1 MLASVALLAACC
13 LRVAGQAVVVRG
25 SSSTAR
31 TCTVPAG
38 VTAVDVKLWGAA
50 GRSGQH
56 LESKQWMMLASGGSG
71 AAHSIQPLRRPT
83 TWPASRTVSRLCSPA
98 TLLPAHAAPKMRI
111 QKPKPT
117 ITHPD
122 LAEAT
127 SAATRPRRRPSRRP
141 SGQSSLV
148 ASHSTT
154 HRSASEPHPSD
165 PSALSD
171 SVPSA
176 LYLVAATY
184 QLSRGLLRCAA
195 NRRPKIPSLISF
207 LPTPLVSGPFLS
219 MSCPQFRPPH
229 TCTYACTMVPW
240 TMSIG
245 HSLGFMMK
253 AHPLPPARPIAT
265 QPPARVPPSLLTG
278 RACCA
283 PLLAA

>member
-1 MLASVALLAACC
+1 MRRTAFSHSAAQPP
-13 LRVAGQAVVVRG
+13 G
-25 SSSTAR
+25 
-31 TCTVPAG
+31 P
-38 VTAVDVKLWGAA
+38 
-50 GRSGQH
+50 H
-56 LESKQWMMLASGGSG
+56 LEPFPVSAHQQPCFPHMPLPKCESKSQSQQS
-71 AAHSIQPLRRPT
+71 PT
-83 TWPASRTVSRLCSPA
+83 RIWQKRHQ
-98 TLLPAHAAPKMRI
+98 LPR
-111 QKPKPT
+111 
-117 ITHPD
+117 
-122 LAEAT
+122 
-127 SAATRPRRRPSRRP
+127 RPRRRPSLRP